1 AAAQKLCIAKHAGHA
16 VVRDG
21 EAETEVD
28 QTFSN
33 PNGQAIEG
41 WYWFTVPTSATISS
55 FALETNGVL
64 VEGEV
69 VEKHEAAARYQA
81 AVQQAYDPALLE
93 WIDGRTYRARIFPIP
108 AGGTRRVVVRYT
120 ELLPTVDGKVRYVYP
135 LRSDDPI
142 RFDEFSLSVDLGSA
156 GPTLSLATS
165 IDAVVEEEGKRVTMR
180 RSGFVPRADF
190 QLEMT
195 SKLKTKPL
203 RAWRFQAGADQA
215 DYVMM
220 RYVPE
225 VDFSQLPPQ
234 KGDLVLVV
242 DTSAGGDD
250 SARQLR
256 VSAAEAILRA
266 LSEED
271 HFALVA
277 LDVTPTVVY
286 PAQGLAPASSDEIS
300 KALEKLA
307 DHSVGGATDL
317 GAMFEPALERLHGT
331 DQPAVVYVGDGVA
344 TSGETTSEELS
355 DRMRRSLTGS
365 RARFFTVGVGADAR
379 QDLLAQLSLDGGG
392 EHLRIDDSEQ
402 ITEVALRLASAIK
415 MPTITDLSVDLGAG
429 LDQPFAS
436 STGKLSRGEE
446 YVLLARTHHALP
458 STVKISGRIGG
469 KDQSW
474 TYPLSLENDVVTSL
488 VPRLWASE
496 YIHRLIGAGSDENRS
511 KILSLGLDY
520 GLITPHTSILAL
532 ESESAY
538 ARDGI
543 PRRRSPV
550 RGVRLTSIEND
561 TQEKAIVDRFG
572 VAAPLAMAGCD
583 DKVQKAG
590 NETTTNL
597 APGDGVTGVNGQN
610 VPTSIPAPM
619 GAASAT
625 TAPDQAYGV
634 TTDNERAAN
643 AATTEQPPAQ
653 SDVVG
658 IIHGNGAVAGGG
670 GSSDANDKT
679 KVGATMHQGAFAIS
693 AGKPIGPTEI
703 RSNGRA
709 GLAMKDEPATPAAMP
724 TSQMKLRE
732 EGKKELDQKRPDGDL
747 GGAGRRASKFSL
759 ALARCSDAASR
770 PLPERIVLWARRLKP
785 VTQAYDVVQ
794 QFASARAA
802 CELPDW
808 RDEAALLDLI
818 EKKVTTEDGAQ
829 AVLAGLAID
838 GDAQAF
844 VARKILRRTVD
855 VRVAAAVERALF
867 GAVDWQKLDRD
878 LADMK
883 TPEARL
889 SKLRAM
895 MLQAPGDPQGDV
907 RLVKLLVDAGHR
919 DEAIAHGRRLRDR
932 GLLTPTLAQELGDV
946 LADAGETD
954 EALRTYS
961 EVVEFDPNDPAARRV
976 LGDIYVRRGWYD
988 AAYRQ
993 YKTLIDIDGR
1003 DPLSHLRLATAAA
1016 GAGRID
1022 EALRIERDVAGGEG
1036 TPGSEDPRVFARLES
1051 ASRLGALFANPAAA
1065 AGATPEAIAR
1075 KMKELGLFSG
1085 PGTLAILTWQ
1095 DRDARVYVGAADEKN
1110 DALAGE
1116 TTDAGAIG
1124 LYSVLSPND
1133 AFEKVAH
1140 AVRWKADPP
1149 SRSVKFQLALVSW
1162 DGKSFHVTMKNGQI
1176 DPSAKSAAL

>member
-1 AAAQKLCIAKHAGHA
+1 
-16 VVRDG
+16 
-21 EAETEVD
+21 T
-28 QTFSN
+28 
-33 PNGQAIEG
+33 
-41 WYWFTVPTSATISS
+41 ATISS

-458 STVKISGRIGG
+458 ST
-469 KDQSW
+469 
-474 TYPLSLENDVVTSL
+474 
-488 VPRLWASE
+488 
-496 YIHRLIGAGSDENRS
+496 
-511 KILSLGLDY
+511 
-520 GLITPHTSILAL
+520 
-532 ESESAY
+532 
-538 ARDGI
+538 
-543 PRRRSPV
+543 
-550 RGVRLTSIEND
+550 
-561 TQEKAIVDRFG
+561 
-572 VAAPLAMAGCD
+572 
-583 DKVQKAG
+583 
-590 NETTTNL
+590 
-597 APGDGVTGVNGQN
+597 
-610 VPTSIPAPM
+610 
-619 GAASAT
+619 
-625 TAPDQAYGV
+625 
-634 TTDNERAAN
+634 
-643 AATTEQPPAQ
+643 
-653 SDVVG
+653 
-658 IIHGNGAVAGGG
+658 
-670 GSSDANDKT
+670 
-679 KVGATMHQGAFAIS
+679 
-693 AGKPIGPTEI
+693 
-703 RSNGRA
+703 
-709 GLAMKDEPATPAAMP
+709 
-724 TSQMKLRE
+724 
-732 EGKKELDQKRPDGDL
+732 
-747 GGAGRRASKFSL
+747 
-759 ALARCSDAASR
+759 
-770 PLPERIVLWARRLKP
+770 
-785 VTQAYDVVQ
+785 
-794 QFASARAA
+794 
-802 CELPDW
+802 
-808 RDEAALLDLI
+808 
-818 EKKVTTEDGAQ
+818 
-829 AVLAGLAID
+829 
-838 GDAQAF
+838 
-844 VARKILRRTVD
+844 
-855 VRVAAAVERALF
+855 
-867 GAVDWQKLDRD
+867 
-878 LADMK
+878 
-883 TPEARL
+883 
-889 SKLRAM
+889 
-895 MLQAPGDPQGDV
+895 
-907 RLVKLLVDAGHR
+907 
-919 DEAIAHGRRLRDR
+919 
-932 GLLTPTLAQELGDV
+932 
-946 LADAGETD
+946 
-954 EALRTYS
+954 
-961 EVVEFDPNDPAARRV
+961 
-976 LGDIYVRRGWYD
+976 
-988 AAYRQ
+988 
-993 YKTLIDIDGR
+993 
-1003 DPLSHLRLATAAA
+1003 
-1016 GAGRID
+1016 
-1022 EALRIERDVAGGEG
+1022 
-1036 TPGSEDPRVFARLES
+1036 
-1051 ASRLGALFANPAAA
+1051 
-1065 AGATPEAIAR
+1065 
-1075 KMKELGLFSG
+1075 
-1085 PGTLAILTWQ
+1085 
-1095 DRDARVYVGAADEKN
+1095 
-1110 DALAGE
+1110 
-1116 TTDAGAIG
+1116 
-1124 LYSVLSPND
+1124 
-1133 AFEKVAH
+1133 
-1140 AVRWKADPP
+1140 
-1149 SRSVKFQLALVSW
+1149 
-1162 DGKSFHVTMKNGQI
+1162 
-1176 DPSAKSAAL
+1176 